1 MEAPP
6 IDSLRRVVSLSTGFL
21 VSALLVSPAFA
32 QKVSKEN
39 VRALNT
45 ARMQAE
51 SINGGLN
58 NYRASKCMYAS
69 AKGGGNCLKNASDG
83 YLFVFEG
90 GSPGWQEAG
99 GQPTGETEI
108 LSLET
113 ELRLLTLSTRVHPV
127 N

>member
-1 MEAPP
+1 M
-6 IDSLRRVVSLSTGFL
+6 
-21 VSALLVSPAFA
+21 SALLVSPAFA

-58 NYRASKCMYAS
+58 NYRASKCMYATG
-69 AKGGGNCLKNASDG
+69 KGGGNCLKNASDG
-83 YLFVFEG
+83 YLFVFDG
-90 GSPGWQEAG
+90 GSPGG
-99 GQPTGETEI
+99 KRLVVNPLLKLKF
-108 LSLET
+108 LSLEM
-113 ELRLLTLSTRVHPV
+113 ELRLLMLSTTVHPV

>member
-1 MEAPP
+1 M
-6 IDSLRRVVSLSTGFL
+6 
-21 VSALLVSPAFA
+21 SALLVSLAFA

-58 NYRASKCMYAS
+58 NYYRASKCMYATG
-69 AKGGGNCLKNASDG
+69 KGGGNCLKNASDG
-83 YLFVFEG
+83 YLFVFDF

-99 GQPTGETEI
+99 GQTTIETEI
-108 LSLET
+108 LAS
-113 ELRLLTLSTRVHPV
+113 RDGASVVDVVYNSSPR
-127 N
+127 

>member
-1 MEAPP
+1 M
-6 IDSLRRVVSLSTGFL
+6 
-21 VSALLVSPAFA
+21 SALLVSPAFA

-39 VRALNT
+39 VRSLNT

-58 NYRASKCMYAS
+58 NYRASKCMHATG
-69 AKGGGNCLKNASDG
+69 KGGGNCLKKASDG
-83 YLFVFEG
+83 YLFVFDG

-99 GQPTGETEI
+99 GNPLLKLKF

-113 ELRLLTLSTRVHPV
+113 ELRLLILSTTVHRV